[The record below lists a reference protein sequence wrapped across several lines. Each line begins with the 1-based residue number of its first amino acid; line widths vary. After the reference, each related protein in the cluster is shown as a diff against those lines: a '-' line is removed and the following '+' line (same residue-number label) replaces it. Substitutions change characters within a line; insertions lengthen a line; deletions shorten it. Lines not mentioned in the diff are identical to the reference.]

1 MAVTHVDISL
11 TRQHYSVSLFVD
23 KPEHE
28 CLSFLGRVTTVSFT
42 HDGLH
47 LTQLLLG
54 MSAPSGD
61 QIHLSHCD
69 LFVLISCVNESSI
82 TGLPLLT

>member
-11 TRQHYSVSLFVD
+11 ARQHYSVSLFVN
-23 KPEHE
+23 KPELE

-47 LTQLLLG
+47 LTQLLLDV
-54 MSAPSGD
+54 SAPSGD

-69 LFVLISCVNESSI
+69 LYTFVL
-82 TGLPLLT
+82 LLIE